1 MGRGAKGDGVKR
13 EWRITALSVSCADSS
28 PRGRAKGEA
37 LAASQKSTVGADGSQ
52 GETSVPGNAKAGP

>member
-1 MGRGAKGDGVKR
+1 MAAPTGSEEAQRV
-13 EWRITALSVSCADSS
+13 TALSVSCADSS

-52 GETSVPGNAKAGP
+52 GETSVLGNAKAGP